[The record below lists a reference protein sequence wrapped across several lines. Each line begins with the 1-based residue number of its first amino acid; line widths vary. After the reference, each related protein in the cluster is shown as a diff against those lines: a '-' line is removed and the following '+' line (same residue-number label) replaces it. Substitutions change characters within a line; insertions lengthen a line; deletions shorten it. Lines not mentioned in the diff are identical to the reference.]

1 MRGIRY
7 KDFRPIT
14 RGLSVQKRVSENT
27 VLCIKHNF
35 QLKLVC
41 SIHSV
46 ALLNITLF
54 KSKKFFNTR
63 TADILIPFAL
73 SLTTQSQSFFS
84 MVGHK
89 HLPNRIA
96 RFFLCKIFR
105 TVSAFR
111 HSRALLSPTLNS
123 LPASRFPFSFATSTT
138 SSLNLAV
145 YDFLRELLV
154 LPPSMGNS
162 DANF

>member
-1 MRGIRY
+1 M
-7 KDFRPIT
+7 
-14 RGLSVQKRVSENT
+14 LSVQKKVSENT

-46 ALLNITLF
+46 ALLN
-54 KSKKFFNTR
+54 
-63 TADILIPFAL
+63 
-73 SLTTQSQSFFS
+73 
-84 MVGHK
+84 
-89 HLPNRIA
+89 
-96 RFFLCKIFR
+96 
-105 TVSAFR
+105 
-111 HSRALLSPTLNS
+111 S
-123 LPASRFPFSFATSTT
+123 LPASRFPFSFATSMT

-145 YDFLRELLV
+145 YDFLRELPV